1 MIIFLSQDMNSYRYI
16 VSLRIK
22 HPSQNLNELS
32 ENLTQIKGVNS
43 VFVINVGEDRYS
55 EKGQK
60 LDGLYRE
67 SFCLIRFSEESINSN
82 TLPLSMYLT
91 DLLQNIKPFSS
102 LIEGLVQRGGAA
114 NFFIGLFCD
123 KNCGESFDFNLL
135 KELASYGIGLEF
147 DIYPPDN
154 IENKHH

>member
-1 MIIFLSQDMNSYRYI
+1 MNSYRYI

-91 DLLQNIKPFSS
+91 DLLHWSVLRQKLCRKF
-102 LIEGLVQRGGAA
+102 
-114 NFFIGLFCD
+114 
-123 KNCGESFDFNLL
+123 
-135 KELASYGIGLEF
+135 
-147 DIYPPDN
+147 
-154 IENKHH
+154 